1 MRFGVREVFDYGE
14 DEEGQDVS
22 PVVHQTCSQWGYESV
37 LSLLPSK
44 IMPCQAN
51 ERQDK
56 TKRSGSLLFE
66 IGFTITF
73 V

>member
-1 MRFGVREVFDYGE
+1 MSVLLYIRLVF
-14 DEEGQDVS
+14 
-22 PVVHQTCSQWGYESV
+22 QWGYESV